1 LTKTIRVFYMKLSIL
16 QISWWVYVGGGLPNF
31 SYGID
36 FHLELEFLFE
46 YVSSWSFFTSEYQRF
61 TMKGRLGK
69 PDRTCVGILIFE
81 SAVRDR
87 VSEIMVLLSDFA
99 PSEVI

>member
-1 LTKTIRVFYMKLSIL
+1 MGVRG
-16 QISWWVYVGGGLPNF
+16 WWIAGFFIHWV
-31 SYGID
+31 GID

-99 PSEVI
+99 HFDFEPKQLMFF

>member
-1 LTKTIRVFYMKLSIL
+1 
-16 QISWWVYVGGGLPNF
+16 
-31 SYGID
+31 
-36 FHLELEFLFE
+36 
-46 YVSSWSFFTSEYQRF
+46 
-61 TMKGRLGK
+61 MKGRLGK

-99 PSEVI
+99 HFDFEPKQLMFF